1 MRLTDILA
9 LARDNLSRARLRTL
23 LTAMG
28 VAIGTAAVITLI
40 SVGNGVESFTVT
52 RAASFGQLTLM
63 RVEPST
69 PATRKQGG
77 QFHALTAR
85 TVQVVKGFPHVQ
97 DVYTYLAMP
106 SLRLTVGSHHVDL
119 PAAAQSPL
127 TATLTLVGRYAGEG
141 SDGVLVPDNTASAL
155 GIRPAALVGR
165 RVTLTAGASVCCSS
179 NSGSIVVL
187 GADRHFTARVAGVY
201 SASSWA
207 DPTGREGKAGATL
220 LLASSLGAHIDGVL
234 HNESAA
240 AYLNTQGYDLMY
252 VHSDDARQTSAVADK
267 VRALNYQVLD
277 RSDLL
282 AQVHTVFAILTAGLG
297 GIGGIALLVA
307 GVGIANTMIMTIMER
322 TREIGIMKALGAEP
336 GMVRRMFLVETALV
350 GLIGGLGGI
359 VLSTFGSVV
368 GNAIFRAWLRS
379 QGVTDAPSSLSLL
392 SLGLIAG
399 SLVLAVAVSLIAGA
413 WPSRR
418 AVQLQPLEAL
428 RYE

>member
-40 SVGNGVESFTVT
+40 SVGNGVESFTIT

-63 RVEPST
+63 RIEPST
-69 PATRKQGG
+69 AATRKVAAR
-77 QFHALTAR
+77 FHALTAR
-85 TVQVVKGFPHVQ
+85 TVRTVQGFPHVH
-97 DVYTYLAMP
+97 DIYTYLAMP
-106 SLRLTVGSHHVDL
+106 SLRLSVGSRHVDL

-127 TATLTLVGRYAGEG
+127 TTTLTMVGRYAGEG
-141 SDGVLVPDNTASAL
+141 SDGVLVPDTAAQALGMSPSAL
-155 GIRPAALVGR
+155 IGR

-179 NSGSIVVL
+179 NSGGIVVL
-187 GADRHFTARVAGVY
+187 GADRHFAARVAGVY
-201 SASSWA
+201 NASSWA
-207 DPTGREGKAGATL
+207 DPTRDGKAGAEL
-220 LLASSLGAHIDGVL
+220 LLASALGARIDGVL
-234 HNESAA
+234 HNESATT
-240 AYLNTQGYDLMY
+240 YLNTQGYDLMY
-252 VHSDDARQTSAVADK
+252 VHTDDARQTSAVADK
-267 VRALNYQVLD
+267 VRALNYQVFD

-399 SLVLAVAVSLIAGA
+399 SLALAVAVSLIAGA